1 MIPELIDIHNTIDH
15 LVMSDGCDGY
25 DDEQLARMGIDV
37 DIIEIKTPL
46 KKTVNWSV
54 DVAGLKEYIDQQIID
69 NMMIEINND

>member
-15 LVMSDGCDGY
+15 LVMSDGY